1 MLARLT
7 CDEAEARSKL
17 PDFVVQVFIVSL
29 TSFSEKLS
37 YQETFSVNLGLG
49 DGRTNTAKLALWVAL
64 SVVAAGT
71 SWLYWAHVLESW
83 EHYNRVETGSVKAEM
98 DDLYP
103 RWVGTRALL
112 LERRDPYAPEVSHQ
126 IQMAF
131 YGRPIV
137 QSYDQ
142 PPDKI
147 IDEQRF
153 AYPIYVVFL
162 LAPAAHLPF
171 ATVEAWA
178 VPCLMVF
185 TVLTV
190 IFWARVLKWQG
201 SWASLAAIVFFVLG
215 TPQLLQ
221 GLRVRQLGLLV
232 SCLLAL
238 AAWCLVQ
245 NYLTAA
251 GVLLAVSTIKP
262 QMVALPIAWFL
273 IWAAG
278 DLRQRWRFLAA
289 FGGTLGALVG
299 AGELLEPG
307 WISEFIAGLA
317 AYRKYVQFPPLSEV
331 FLGTTLGTIAS
342 GAIVFG
348 LLVFAW
354 KNRQAGSDSMEFTST
369 LSAFLIG
376 AALALPLL
384 RPFNQVLLLLP
395 AWMILRDWKRL
406 PQPSRV
412 VFTLIIA
419 WPWITELAL
428 LIFPPHLRSSSR
440 LALAPSALV
449 PLIPL
454 LLPVLLMTRRTLISA
469 ATEHLQLAH

>member
-1 MLARLT
+1 
-7 CDEAEARSKL
+7 
-17 PDFVVQVFIVSL
+17 
-29 TSFSEKLS
+29 
-37 YQETFSVNLGLG
+37 
-49 DGRTNTAKLALWVAL
+49 
-64 SVVAAGT
+64 
-71 SWLYWAHVLESW
+71 
-83 EHYNRVETGSVKAEM
+83 
-98 DDLYP
+98 
-103 RWVGTRALL
+103 
-112 LERRDPYAPEVSHQ
+112 
-126 IQMAF
+126 MAF

-142 PPDKI
+142 PRDKI

-162 LAPAAHLPF
+162 LAPTVQLPF

-178 VPCLMVF
+178 LPLLM
-185 TVLTV
+185 TLTALTV
-190 IFWARVLKWQG
+190 MVWTRVLKWHA
-201 SWASLAAIVFFVLG
+201 SWASVAAIVFFVLG
-215 TPQLLQ
+215 TPQLVQ
-221 GLRVRQLGLLV
+221 GLRMRQLGLLV

-238 AAWCLVQ
+238 ATWCLIQ

-278 DLRQRWRFLAA
+278 NFRERWRFLAA
-289 FGGTLGALVG
+289 FGGTLSVIAA
-299 AGELLEPG
+299 AGEWLDPG
-307 WISEFIAGLA
+307 WIRDFVAGMA
-317 AYRKYVQFPPLSEV
+317 AYRKYVRFPPLSEV
-331 FLGTTLGTIAS
+331 FLGTTLGTVAS

-354 KNRQAGSDSMEFTST
+354 KNRQARSESVEFTST
-369 LSAFLIG
+369 LSAFLLG

-395 AWMILRDWKRL
+395 ALMILRDWKRL
-406 PQPSRV
+406 PQPSRGV
-412 VFTLIIA
+412 CTLVLA

-428 LIFPPHLRSSSR
+428 LIVPPNLRSSSR
-440 LALAPSALV
+440 WVLAPSSLV

-454 LLPVLLMTRRTLISA
+454 LLPILLITRRIPVSA
-469 ATEHLQLAH
+469 ASDQLQLAH